1 MGRLIRLLLNDR
13 MVELDVAAG
22 MPVLDVVRDHLGLKG
37 TKHACREGDC
47 GACLVLLGELEP
59 SGDLRY
65 RALTSCLLPIGE
77 AEGRHLVTVEGL
89 AGADLGPVQRAI
101 LDEGASQCGFC
112 TPGFVVAMTGLLL
125 NTTRFDLD
133 EALIALAGNLCRC
146 TGYASIRRAIAHLLD
161 ELRDKVGDDPDR
173 IAALTSAGVLPSY
186 FTTVAERLAALE
198 SLSPEGATN
207 GPLVA
212 GGTDLYVQR
221 LHDLEPSAP
230 RLLLRELPPS
240 IRTEDGWIGLS
251 ATTAAEDLKRSAVLR
266 EVLGDLTPFVDLIC
280 SEPIRLRAT
289 VGGNIFN
296 ASPIGDMTIM
306 LLALDAE
313 LVLARD
319 SERRRTPLRDFFR
332 GYKHVD
338 LGPGEI
344 IESVRFPATRRNGA
358 FNFEKVSKRT
368 YLDIASVNSAAWL
381 RLEGGRIEQAFL
393 SAGGVAPIPMRL
405 AATEQLL
412 TGQRATADLACRAAD
427 VARSEVAPISDVRGS
442 ADYKRLLLGQLVIAH
457 LHVLCGI
464 DARELAEA
472 VG

>member
-1 MGRLIRLLLNDR
+1 
-13 MVELDVAAG
+13 
-22 MPVLDVVRDHLGLKG
+22 
-37 TKHACREGDC
+37 
-47 GACLVLLGELEP
+47 
-59 SGDLRY
+59 
-65 RALTSCLLPIGE
+65 
-77 AEGRHLVTVEGL
+77 
-89 AGADLGPVQRAI
+89 VQRAI
-101 LDEGASQCGFC
+101 VDEGASQCGFC

-161 ELRDKVGDDPDR
+161 ALRDKVGDDPDR
-173 IAALTSAGVLPSY
+173 IAALTRAGVLPPH

-198 SLSPEGATN
+198 ASPLEREAG

-221 LHDLEPSAP
+221 LHELEPSTP
-230 RLLLRELPPS
+230 RLLLRELPPA
-240 IRTEDGWIGLS
+240 IRTEAGCVVLS
-251 ATTAAEDLKRSAVLR
+251 ATTTAEDLKRSTVLR
-266 EVLGDLTPFVDLIC
+266 EVVGDLAAFVDLIC

-289 VGGNIFN
+289 IGGNIVN

-313 LVLARD
+313 LVLARGGV
-319 SERRRTPLRDFFR
+319 RRQMPLREFYL
-332 GYKHVD
+332 GYKQVD
-338 LGPGEI
+338 LGLGEI
-344 IESVRFPATRRNGA
+344 IESVRFPATRRSGA
-358 FNFEKVSKRT
+358 LHFEKVSKRT

-381 RLEGGRIEQAFL
+381 RLDGDRIAEAIL

-412 TGQRATADLACRAAD
+412 TGQRATAELARRAAD
-427 VARSEVAPISDVRGS
+427 LARSEVTPISDVRGS
-442 ADYKRLLLGQLVIAH
+442 ADYKRLLLGQLVLAH

>member
-1 MGRLIRLLLNDR
+1 MGHPIRLLLNDR
-13 MVELDVAAG
+13 LVELDVAAG
-22 MPVLDVVRDHLGLKG
+22 MATLDVVRDYLGLKG

-47 GACLVLLGELEP
+47 GACLVLLGELSP
-59 SGDLRY
+59 SGAVHY

-77 AEGRHLVTVEGL
+77 IHGRHLVTVEGL

-101 LDEGASQCGFC
+101 VDEGASQCGFC
-112 TPGFVVAMTGLLL
+112 TPGFVVAMTGHLL

-146 TGYASIRRAIAHLLD
+146 TGYASIRRAVGRLLD
-161 ELRDKVGDDPDR
+161 DLRLDVGEAPDR
-173 IAALTSAGVLPSY
+173 IAALTAAGVLPTY
-186 FTTVAERLAALE
+186 FNSVAGRLATLE
-198 SLSPEGATN
+198 ASPLERDAD

-221 LHDLEPSAP
+221 LYELEPATP
-230 RLLLRELPPS
+230 RLLLRELPPA
-240 IRTEDGWIGLS
+240 IRTEDGFVVLS
-251 ATTAAEDLKRSAVLR
+251 ATTTAEDLKRSAVLR
-266 EVLGDLTPFVDLIC
+266 EAVGDLTRFVDLIC

-289 VGGNIFN
+289 IGGNIVN

-306 LLALDAE
+306 LLALDSE

-319 SERRRTPLRDFFR
+319 GARRQVPLRAFYR
-332 GYKHVD
+332 GYKQVD

-344 IESVRFPATRRNGA
+344 IETVRFPARRRGGF

-381 RLEGGRIEQAFL
+381 RLDDGRISQALL

-405 AATEQLL
+405 AATEEFL
-412 TGQRATADLACRAAD
+412 TGKRVSADLARRAAD

-442 ADYKRLLLGQLVIAH
+442 AEYKRLLLGQLVLAH
-457 LHVLCGI
+457 LHVLCNI
-464 DARELAEA
+464 DARELVEA
-472 VG
+472 AG

>member
-1 MGRLIRLLLNDR
+1 MGRPIRFLLNDR
-13 MVELDVAAG
+13 SVELDVAPG
-22 MPVLDVVRDHLGLKG
+22 MPALDVVRDHLSLKG

-47 GACLVLLGELEP
+47 GACLVLLGELSP
-59 SGDLRY
+59 LGALRY

-89 AGADLGPVQRAI
+89 AGADLGPVQQAI
-101 LDEGASQCGFC
+101 IDEGASQCGFC
-112 TPGFVVAMTGLLL
+112 TPGFVVAITGHLL
-125 NTTRFDLD
+125 NTASFKLD
-133 EALIALAGNLCRC
+133 HALIALAGNLCRC
-146 TGYASIRRAIAHLLD
+146 TGYASIRRAVASLLD
-161 ELRDKVGDDPDR
+161 ELRPTVGEAPDR
-173 IAALTSAGVLPSY
+173 IAALTAAGVLPPY
-186 FTTVAERLAALE
+186 FATVAERLAALDVQV
-198 SLSPEGATN
+198 PEFGAE

-221 LHDLEPSAP
+221 LGELEPSTP
-230 RLLLRELPPS
+230 RLLLRELPPA
-240 IRTEDGWIGLS
+240 IRTEDGFIVLT
-251 ATTAAEDLKRSAVLR
+251 ATTTAEDLRRSEVLR
-266 EVLGDLTPFVDLIC
+266 DALGDVSPFVDLIC

-289 VGGNIFN
+289 IGGNIVN

-319 SERRRTPLRDFFR
+319 GVRRQVPLREFFR
-332 GYKHVD
+332 GYKQVD

-344 IESVRFPATRRNGA
+344 IESVRFPATRRGGA

-381 RLEGGRIEQAFL
+381 RLDGDRIAEAFL

-405 AATEQLL
+405 AATEAFLA
-412 TGQRATADLACRAAD
+412 GKRVSADLAHRAAD

-442 ADYKRLLLGQLVIAH
+442 ADYKRLLLGQLVLAH
-457 LHVLCGI
+457 LHVLCNI

-472 VG
+472 AG

>member
-1 MGRLIRLLLNDR
+1 MGRPIRLLLNDR
-13 MVELDVAAG
+13 AVELDVAAG
-22 MPVLDVVRDHLGLKG
+22 MAALDVVRDRLGLKG

-47 GACLVLLGELEP
+47 GACLVLLGELTP
-59 SGDLRY
+59 SGGLCY

-77 AEGRHLVTVEGL
+77 VHGRHLVTVEGL

-101 LDEGASQCGFC
+101 VDEGASQCGFC
-112 TPGFVVAMTGLLL
+112 TPGFVIAMTGFLL
-125 NTTRFDLD
+125 NTTSFDLD

-146 TGYASIRRAIAHLLD
+146 TGYASIQRAVASLLD
-161 ELRDKVGDDPDR
+161 DLRVEVGEAPDR
-173 IAALTSAGVLPSY
+173 IAALTAAGVLPTY
-186 FTTVAERLAALE
+186 FTTVPERLGALE
-198 SLSPEGATN
+198 ASPPESAAD

-221 LHDLEPSAP
+221 LHDLEPATP
-230 RLLLRELPPS
+230 RLLLRELPPA
-240 IRTEDGWIGLS
+240 IRTEDGFIVLT
-251 ATTAAEDLKRSAVLR
+251 ATTTAEDLKRSAVLR
-266 EVLGDLTPFVDLIC
+266 EAVGDLTPFVDLIC

-289 VGGNIFN
+289 IGGNIVN

-313 LVLARD
+313 LVLARGGV
-319 SERRRTPLRDFFR
+319 RRQMPLCEFFR
-332 GYKHVD
+332 GYKQVD

-344 IESVRFPATRRNGA
+344 IESVRFPATRRSGA

-381 RLEGGRIEQAFL
+381 RLDRGRIEQAFL

-405 AATEQLL
+405 AATEALL
-412 TGQRATADLACRAAD
+412 AGKRVGADLARRAAD

-442 ADYKRLLLGQLVIAH
+442 ADYKRLLLGQLVLAH
-457 LHVLCGI
+457 LHVLCNI
-464 DARELAEA
+464 DERELVEA
-472 VG
+472 AG